1 MNLTPN
7 SSYDLFILFF
17 ISVIIIY
24 SDTSTPAKLNNDH
37 FHPKRGKSNRMGNWQ
52 RFAAFN
58 QEHQSPISS
67 PQRRNWNHGNVSK
80 QNFYHRGKFV
90 EN

>member
-1 MNLTPN
+1 ME
-7 SSYDLFILFF
+7 
-17 ISVIIIY
+17 
-24 SDTSTPAKLNNDH
+24 
-37 FHPKRGKSNRMGNWQ
+37 NWQ

-58 QEHQSPISS
+58 QEHQSPIPN

-90 EN
+90 ENYTVKKNLQNDSFPDRLPLIQPYYCLLVRIS

>member
-1 MNLTPN
+1 MTGKLLSKKNK
-7 SSYDLFILFF
+7 D
-17 ISVIIIY
+17 IY
-24 SDTSTPAKLNNDH
+24 IELVKT
-37 FHPKRGKSNRMGNWQ
+37 KSNRMGNWQ

-58 QEHQSPISS
+58 QEHQSPIPS

-90 EN
+90 ENYTVKNVTR